1 MTAMPSDVWGADV
14 AARYDAGDPEM
25 FSPARLDPCV
35 DVLAALA
42 GDGPALEFAVG
53 TGRVALPLSGRGVP
67 VSGIELSPPMAAQL
81 RAKPGADAIGVTIG
95 DMTTTRVDGPFAL
108 VYLVYNTIEN
118 VTSQDEQVAVFSNA
132 ARHLTPGGRF
142 VVEVEVP
149 SVPRLPAGERGRVF
163 DLSPVHIGV
172 DTHDDPVGQLLSS
185 HHWTLIDGR
194 WVQNSGQYRYVWPSE
209 LDLMARLAG
218 LRLEHRWAGWDRS
231 PFTADSASQ
240 VAVYRKPADA

>member
-1 MTAMPSDVWGADV
+1 MSA
-14 AARYDAGDPEM
+14 YDQI
-25 FSPARLDPCV
+25 ARLYDPWSRTV
-35 DVLAALA
+35 VEDVPFYVREAVRS
-42 GDGPALEFAVG
+42 GGPVLELGVG
-53 TGRVALPLSGRGVP
+53 TGRIAVP
-67 VSGIELSPPMAAQL
+67 IAAAGIEVVGIDLSEGMLDVARERAELAGVQL
-81 RAKPGADAIGVTIG
+81 DLRQG
-95 DMTTTRVDGPFAL
+95 DMREPPVDGPFAL

-118 VTSQDEQVAVFSNA
+118 VTSQDEQVAVFGNA

>member
-1 MTAMPSDVWGADV
+1 MASYVWGADL
-14 AARYDAGDPEM
+14 AAHYDAADSQM
-25 FSPARLDPCV
+25 FSPASLDPCV

-42 GDGPALEFAVG
+42 GDGPALEFAIG
-53 TGRVALPLSGRGVP
+53 TGRVALPLSARGVR
-67 VSGIELSPPMAAQL
+67 VSGIELSPHMAAQL
-81 RAKPGADAIGVTIG
+81 RAKPGADAIRVTIG
-95 DMTTTRVDGPFAL
+95 DMTTTHVDGPFSL

-118 VTSQDEQVAVFSNA
+118 VTSQDEQVSVFGNA
-132 ARHLTPGGRF
+132 AAHLAPGGRF

-149 SVPRLPAGERGRVF
+149 SLTGLPSGERGRVF
-163 DLSPVHIGV
+163 DLSPGHVGV

-194 WVQNSGQYRYVWPSE
+194 WVQDCGQYRYVWPSE

-218 LRLEHRWAGWDRS
+218 LRLEHRWSGWDRS

-240 VAVYRKPADA
+240 VAVYRKPADV